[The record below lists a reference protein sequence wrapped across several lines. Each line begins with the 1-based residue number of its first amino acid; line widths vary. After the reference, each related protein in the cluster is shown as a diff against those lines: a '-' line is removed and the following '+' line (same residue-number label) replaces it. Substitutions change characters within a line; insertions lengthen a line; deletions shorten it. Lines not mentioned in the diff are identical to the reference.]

1 MGADDLRNSQGIA
14 EIQAKNTQTLTDI
27 QNLQT
32 IETELFT
39 TLEAGMNN
47 NSLSAPQKQSILDKI
62 SQISTMRSQLYTNMS
77 GNQTLIQNNASF
89 ASTTL
94 GEQLSA
100 IKIVE
105 SELTESKKQYK
116 LIQDDKN
123 NKLRQV
129 EINTYY
135 GDKYNNHSNILKT
148 VIFIC
153 ILIIIVSLLANYGII
168 SQDFYSYLFIIIMSI
183 GIIYIGWM
191 IIDAMSHDNM
201 SYQEYV
207 WDNYPPTSPPAVD
220 SSNINTKNPWAT
232 IGLTCIGQDC
242 CDTDFTYVPDP
253 SNKCISNANL
263 PSGVSPYVP
272 PTSSSESSAP
282 I

>member
-1 MGADDLRNSQGIA
+1 MGADDLRNSQSIA
-14 EIQAKNTQTLTDI
+14 EIQAKNTQTMTDI
-27 QNLQT
+27 QDLQT

-39 TLEAGMNN
+39 ALEAGMNN
-47 NSLSAPQKQSILDKI
+47 NSLSAVQKQSILDKI
-62 SQISTMRSQLYTNMS
+62 TKISNMRTQLYTNIS
-77 GNQTLIQNNASF
+77 GTQSFIQKNATF

-94 GEQLSA
+94 GEQLDA

-105 SELTESKKQYK
+105 GELSESKKRYK
-116 LIQDDKN
+116 FIQEDKN

-135 GDKYNNHSNILKT
+135 GDKYSDHSNILKT

-168 SQDFYSYLFIIIMSI
+168 SQYYYSYFFIIIMSL
-183 GIIYIGWM
+183 GIIYIGWL
-191 IIDAMSHDNM
+191 ILEAMTHDNM
-201 SYQEYV
+201 NYQEYD
-207 WDNYPPTSPPAVD
+207 WGNHPPTTPPAVD
-220 SSNINTKNPWAT
+220 TSNSVIDPWAT

-242 CDTDFTYVPDP
+242 CDTDFTYVPT
-253 SNKCISNANL
+253 SNKCTSKANL

-272 PTSSSESSAP
+272 PSSSDSSSP

>member
-1 MGADDLRNSQGIA
+1 MSNNDLRNSQGIA
-14 EIQAKNTQTLTDI
+14 QIQAKNTQTLTDI
-27 QNLQT
+27 QDLQS

-39 TLEAGMNN
+39 TLETGLNN

-62 SQISTMRSQLYTNMS
+62 VQISTMRSQLYTNMNGTQS
-77 GNQTLIQNNASF
+77 FIQNNATF

-94 GEQLSA
+94 GEQLDA

-105 SELTESKKQYK
+105 EELSESKKRYK
-116 LIQDDKN
+116 LIQEDKH

-135 GDKYNNHSNILKT
+135 GDKYSDHSNILKT
-148 VIFIC
+148 IIFMC
-153 ILIIIVSLLANYGII
+153 IIIIVLSLLANYGIV
-168 SQDFYSYLFIIIMSI
+168 SQYFYYYVFIIIMSF
-183 GIIYIGWM
+183 GIIYIGWL
-191 IIDAMSHDNM
+191 ISDSRSRDNM
-201 SYQEYV
+201 NYQEYS
-207 WDNYPPTSPPAVD
+207 WGNYPPTSPPAVNSGD
-220 SSNINTKNPWAT
+220 NAVDPWSI

-242 CDTDFTYVPDP
+242 CDTDFTYVPAP
-253 SNKCISNANL
+253 ANKCISNANL
-263 PSGVSPYVP
+263 PTGVSPYVP

>member
-1 MGADDLRNSQGIA
+1 MGADDDFRNSQGIA
-14 EIQAKNTQTLTDI
+14 AIQAKNTQTLTDI
-27 QNLQT
+27 QALQT

-47 NSLSAPQKQSILDKI
+47 NSLSAVQKQSILDKI
-62 SQISTMRSQLYTNMS
+62 GQISTMRTQLYTNMS
-77 GNQTLIQNNASF
+77 GTQSFFQKNATF

-94 GEQLSA
+94 GEQLDA

-105 SELTESKKQYK
+105 SELTDSRKQYK
-116 LIQDDKN
+116 LIQDDKMR
-123 NKLRQV
+123 LV

-135 GDKYNNHSNILKT
+135 GDKYSDHSNILKT

-153 ILIIIVSLLANYGII
+153 ILIIIISLLANYGIV
-168 SQDFYSYLFIIIMSI
+168 SQYFYSLFFIIIMSI

-191 IIDAMSHDNM
+191 ILDAMSHDNM
-201 SYQEYV
+201 NYQEYS
-207 WDNYPPTSPPAVD
+207 WGNYPPTTPPAVD
-220 SSNINTKNPWAT
+220 SSLDNAVDPWAT

-242 CDTDFTYVPDP
+242 CDTDFTYVPT
-253 SNKCISNANL
+253 SNKCMSNANL

-272 PTSSSESSAP
+272 PTSSTDSSSP

>member
-1 MGADDLRNSQGIA
+1 MGADDFRNSQGIA

-27 QNLQT
+27 QDLQT

-47 NSLSAPQKQSILDKI
+47 NSLSSLQKQSILDKI
-62 SQISTMRSQLYTNMS
+62 GQISTMRSQLYNNMNGTQS
-77 GNQTLIQNNASF
+77 FIQKNATF

-94 GEQLSA
+94 GEQLDA

-105 SELTESKKQYK
+105 EELTESKKRYK
-116 LIQDDKN
+116 LIQEDKH

-135 GDKYNNHSNILKT
+135 GDKYSNHSNILKT
-148 VIFIC
+148 VIFVC
-153 ILIIIVSLLANYGII
+153 ILIIIISLLANYGII
-168 SQDFYSYLFIIIMSI
+168 SQYFYYYLFIIIMTI
-183 GIIYIGWM
+183 GIIYIGWL
-191 IIDAMSHDNM
+191 ISDAMSRDNM
-201 SYQEYV
+201 NYREYS
-207 WDNYPPTSPPAVD
+207 WGNYPPTSPPPVD
-220 SSNINTKNPWAT
+220 SSDTAIDPWAS

-242 CDTDFTYVPDP
+242 CDTDFTYVPSP
-253 SNKCISNANL
+253 ANKCISNANL

>member
-1 MGADDLRNSQGIA
+1 MGASDLRNSQDIA
-14 EIQAKNTQTLTDI
+14 QIQAKNTQTMTDI
-27 QNLQT
+27 QDLQT

-39 TLEAGMNN
+39 ALETGMNN
-47 NSLSAPQKQSILDKI
+47 NSLSATQKQSILDKI
-62 SQISTMRSQLYTNMS
+62 TQISNMRTQLYTNIS
-77 GNQTLIQNNASF
+77 GTQSFIQKNATF

-94 GEQLSA
+94 GEQLEA

-105 SELTESKKQYK
+105 RELTESKKRYK
-116 LIQDDKN
+116 LIQEDKN

-135 GDKYNNHSNILKT
+135 GDKYSDHSNILKT

-168 SQDFYSYLFIIIMSI
+168 SQYFYYYLFIIIMTT
-183 GIIYIGWM
+183 GIIYIGWL
-191 IIDAMSHDNM
+191 ILEAMTHDNM
-201 SYQEYV
+201 NYQEYD
-207 WDNYPPTSPPAVD
+207 WGNYPPTTPPAVNT
-220 SSNINTKNPWAT
+220 SNSVIDPWAT
-232 IGLTCIGQDC
+232 IGLTCVGQDC
-242 CDTDFTYVPDP
+242 CDTDFTYVPT
-253 SNKCISNANL
+253 SNKCTSNANL

-272 PTSSSESSAP
+272 PTSSTDSSSP